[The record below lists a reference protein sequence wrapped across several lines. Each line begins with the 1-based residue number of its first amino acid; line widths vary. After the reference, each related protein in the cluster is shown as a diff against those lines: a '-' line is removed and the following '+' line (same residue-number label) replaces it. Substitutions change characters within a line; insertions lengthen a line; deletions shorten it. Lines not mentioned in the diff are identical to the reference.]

1 MTREEQRRI
10 RELKEYLKVKS
21 KEYAKHFALKKKD
34 YMFYRSEKDM
44 FYCMMFFMT
53 DNHDI
58 KISFYAKP
66 LWVDDLL
73 WDILKMSANKKEP
86 ISLRSVGAFTIHAQI
101 KEYSEVFQNET
112 DIDRIIQDY
121 FTKFKEFTQTFDE
134 GDFLGNYQNISWQQ
148 EMIHVIVL
156 IHENQDTE
164 ALEYLADRKI
174 SDFIIGT
181 PLYKFLIKKYR
192 TGLSVV

>member
-10 RELKEYLKVKS
+10 REQKEYLKVRS
-21 KEYAKHFALKKKD
+21 KEYAKQFALKKKD
-34 YMFYRSEKDM
+34 YMFYCSEKDM
-44 FYCMMFFMT
+44 FYSMTFFLT
-53 DNHDI
+53 NDYHI
-58 KISFYAKP
+58 KVSFYAKP

-73 WDILKMSANKKEP
+73 WDILKMSANKQEP
-86 ISLRSVGAFTIHAQI
+86 ISLRSVGAFTIRAQI

-112 DIDRIIQDY
+112 DIDHIIQDY
-121 FTKFKEFTQTFDE
+121 FAKFKEFTQTFGE
-134 GDFLGNYQNISWQQ
+134 CDFLGNYQNIIWQQ

-174 SDFIIGT
+174 SDFIIGSKSFAQ
-181 PLYKFLIKKYR
+181 LAVEYLN
-192 TGLSVV
+192 